1 MTEERNAAKNSSS
14 GNKDGQVQAGKV
26 SKHPL
31 MMALA
36 RNWRTVGVLLLLLAI
51 AGTYYWKNLAVS
63 RARAELTKRATAVLA
78 EQNSFYLRLVAV
90 PLVWIVRNDMMR
102 GNYDQLDQYLA
113 QFVKEPNMKEVLIAR
128 VDGRIVSA
136 TNKKRQGTPV
146 ANAFPEELLRVEAI
160 TVTTLENGDFLVA
173 APVLG
178 LNVKLGTLFLV
189 ATPKGSL

>member
-1 MTEERNAAKNSSS
+1 
-14 GNKDGQVQAGKV
+14 
-26 SKHPL
+26 
-31 MMALA
+31 
-36 RNWRTVGVLLLLLAI
+36 
-51 AGTYYWKNLAVS
+51 
-63 RARAELTKRATAVLA
+63 
-78 EQNSFYLRLVAV
+78 
-90 PLVWIVRNDMMR
+90 MMR